1 VIGGVLLLLHAAL
14 ALGYLARR
22 RPLDP
27 LRGVIVTVLAV
38 IFAGHLALS
47 LRWGEAE
54 GRFLLPA
61 LAPIVYLIVA
71 PVHAIAER
79 IRWGERAAWI
89 YLIALAAHPY
99 LFLALG

>member
-1 VIGGVLLLLHAAL
+1 VVVAILGVTL
-14 ALGYLARR
+14 AS
-22 RPLDP
+22 
-27 LRGVIVTVLAV
+27 
-38 IFAGHLALS
+38 HLALS

-71 PVHAIAER
+71 PVHAVAAR
-79 IRWGERAAWI
+79 IGWGERMVWI
-89 YLIALAAHPY
+89 YALALAAHPY